1 MFTYDYNDNDELT
14 QDEIEYFAINEDI
27 FENLW
32 EEKGDDAKVTKEE
45 LRDYFLA
52 YYIENPQDLPNWA
65 KY

>member
-45 LRDYFLA
+45 LRDYFLT
-52 YYIENPQDLPNWA
+52 YYIENPQALPNWA